1 MNIVGETLFPEYTYN
16 PNLVFI
22 RKDGLYL
29 SISHVKRLDFDE
41 NTLRF
46 QKIELVEM

>member
-1 MNIVGETLFPEYTYN
+1 MGFT
-16 PNLVFI
+16 
-22 RKDGLYL
+22 L